1 MTFAQKVL
9 ARASGNR
16 EVVPGQIV
24 DAYPD
29 LVMSHTAT
37 WRCIRQFDRIGV
49 DRIWDPDRLA
59 FVLDHT
65 ALARTANDANNQSMV
80 RAFAQRHGIK
90 TFYDINEG
98 IAHIVLMERGHVR
111 PGQLVIGTDSHSTI
125 YGALGALGTGVGF
138 SEITAVWVTG
148 KLWMKVP
155 ESVRL
160 TLTGTLAPGV
170 YAKDLMLKLV
180 GELSANGCTYYSLEL
195 DGPLAAELSISE
207 RMTMANLAME
217 MGVKNGAVRPDD
229 KTEAYLRAAGVER
242 FEPVWADHDASYAWT
257 RTVDASTLSPMVA
270 CPHEVEN
277 VHPIEEVAGTRVQ
290 QVFVGSCANA
300 KLEDLEEVAAILKGH
315 RVHPSVRLVVTP
327 ASKQILLDAM
337 RGDVLSTLVEAGAVI
352 TNPGC
357 GACAGDGAAL
367 GDEEVCLSTANRNF
381 LGRMGSPKSSI
392 YLGSPALAAAT
403 AITGVLTD
411 PREFVSEPSAVRQQP
426 SAGADR

>member
-1 MTFAQKVL
+1 MPQTFAQKVL
-9 ARASGNR
+9 ARASGSQA
-16 EVVPGQIV
+16 VAPGQIV

-29 LVMSHTAT
+29 LVMSNTAT
-37 WRCIRQFDRIGV
+37 WRCIRQFERIGV
-49 DRIWDPDRLA
+49 DRLWDPDRLA
-59 FVLDHT
+59 FVMDHT
-65 ALARTANDANNQSMV
+65 ALARTATEANHQSRV
-80 RAFAQRHGIK
+80 RAFAEQYGVK

-98 IAHIVLMERGHVR
+98 IAHIVLMESGRVR

-160 TLTGTLAPGV
+160 TLAGSLRPGV
-170 YAKDLMLKLV
+170 YGKDLMLKLV
-180 GELSANGCTYYSLEL
+180 GELSANGCTYYSIEF
-195 DGPLAAELSISE
+195 DGPLTASLSISE
-207 RMTMANLAME
+207 RMTMSNLAME
-217 MGVKNGAVRPDD
+217 MGVKNAVVYPDD
-229 KTEAYLRAAGVER
+229 KTAAYLRERGVER
-242 FEPVWADHDASYAWT
+242 FAPVWADEGAAYAWT
-257 RTVDASTLSPMVA
+257 RTVDASSLSPMVA

-300 KLEDLEEVAAILKGH
+300 KLDDLVEVAAILKGR
-315 RVHPSVRLVVTP
+315 RVHSSVRLVVTP

-337 RGDVLSTLVEAGAVI
+337 RGEVLSTLVEAGAVI

-367 GDEEVCLSTANRNF
+367 GDGEACLSTANRNF
-381 LGRMGSPKSSI
+381 LGRMGSPTSSI

-411 PREFVSEPSAVRQQP
+411 PREFVT
-426 SAGADR
+426 

>member
-1 MTFAQKVL
+1 MPQTFAQKVL
-9 ARASGNR
+9 ARASGSQA
-16 EVVPGQIV
+16 VAPGQIV

-29 LVMSHTAT
+29 LVMSNTAT
-37 WRCIRQFDRIGV
+37 WRCIRQFERIGV
-49 DRIWDPDRLA
+49 DRLWDPDRLA
-59 FVLDHT
+59 FVMDHT
-65 ALARTANDANNQSMV
+65 ALARTATEANHQSRV
-80 RAFAQRHGIK
+80 RAFAEQYGVK

-98 IAHIVLMERGHVR
+98 IAHIVLMESGRVR

-160 TLTGTLAPGV
+160 TLTGSLRPGV

-180 GELSANGCTYYSLEL
+180 GELSANGCTYYSIEF
-195 DGPLAAELSISE
+195 DGPLTAALSISE
-207 RMTMANLAME
+207 RMTLSNLAME
-217 MGVKNGAVRPDD
+217 MGVKNAAVYPDD
-229 KTEAYLRAAGVER
+229 KTAAYLRERGVER
-242 FEPVWADHDASYAWT
+242 FAPAWADEGATYAWT
-257 RTVDASTLSPMVA
+257 RTVDASSLSPQVA

-300 KLEDLEEVAAILKGH
+300 KLDDLVEVAAILKGR
-315 RVHPSVRLVVTP
+315 RVHPGVRMVVTP

-367 GDEEVCLSTANRNF
+367 GDGEACLSTANRNF
-381 LGRMGSPKSSI
+381 LGRMGSPTSSI

-403 AITGVLTD
+403 AIMGVLTD
-411 PREFVSEPSAVRQQP
+411 PREFVS
-426 SAGADR
+426 

>member
-1 MTFAQKVL
+1 
-9 ARASGNR
+9 
-16 EVVPGQIV
+16 
-24 DAYPD
+24 
-29 LVMSHTAT
+29 
-37 WRCIRQFDRIGV
+37 
-49 DRIWDPDRLA
+49 
-59 FVLDHT
+59 
-65 ALARTANDANNQSMV
+65 
-80 RAFAQRHGIK
+80 
-90 TFYDINEG
+90 
-98 IAHIVLMERGHVR
+98 
-111 PGQLVIGTDSHSTI
+111 
-125 YGALGALGTGVGF
+125 
-138 SEITAVWVTG
+138 VTG

-160 TLTGTLAPGV
+160 TLTGSLRPGV

-180 GELSANGCTYYSLEL
+180 GELSANGCTYYSIEF
-195 DGPLAAELSISE
+195 DGPLAAALSISE

-217 MGVKNGAVRPDD
+217 MGVKNAAVYPDE
-229 KTEAYLRAAGVER
+229 KTAAYLRERGVER
-242 FEPVWADHDASYAWT
+242 FAPVWADEGATYAWT
-257 RTVDASTLSPMVA
+257 RTVDASSLSPMVA

-300 KLEDLEEVAAILKGH
+300 KLDDLVEVAAILKGH
-315 RVHPSVRLVVTP
+315 RVHPSVRMVVTP

-367 GDEEVCLSTANRNF
+367 GDGEACLSTANRNF
-381 LGRMGSPKSSI
+381 LGRMGSPTSSI

-411 PREFVSEPSAVRQQP
+411 PREFVS
-426 SAGADR
+426 